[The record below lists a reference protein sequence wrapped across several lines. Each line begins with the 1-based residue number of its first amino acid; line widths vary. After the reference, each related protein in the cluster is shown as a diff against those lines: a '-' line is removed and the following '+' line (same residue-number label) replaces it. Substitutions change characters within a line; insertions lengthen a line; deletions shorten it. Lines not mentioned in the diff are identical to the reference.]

1 MSTYTSLWTNTST
14 CPHSP
19 PLSSVLP
26 IGSSLEPLCLGVL
39 ACYVHQWWGHAWVS
53 LLEVEDFEEASLG
66 CSFLKQI
73 NLKARMPKSKL
84 LSPCRVVD
92 SQAINKYKV
101 TTWMVIKS
109 SQTALA
115 LEASRVRRENLTIP
129 RRQEFHRSA
138 SAKGVHVT
146 KSQTV
151 TFWLRGTCVH
161 RGSPGKVPIKQMYLS
176 PNAPITK
183 DIRLWKEHD
192 WESMVQMQPN
202 PVSWFRLD
210 SNTICTGDY
219 SCSSL
224 SLKTLCI
231 PFSKICFYWCVC
243 VYMSMWAWATAKGQ
257 KRASDWP

>member
-1 MSTYTSLWTNTST
+1 
-14 CPHSP
+14 
-19 PLSSVLP
+19 
-26 IGSSLEPLCLGVL
+26 
-39 ACYVHQWWGHAWVS
+39 
-53 LLEVEDFEEASLG
+53 
-66 CSFLKQI
+66 
-73 NLKARMPKSKL
+73 MPKSKL

-115 LEASRVRRENLTIP
+115 LEASWVRRENLTIP

-151 TFWLRGTCVH
+151 TFWLRSTCVH
-161 RGSPGKVPIKQMYLS
+161 RVSPGKVPIKQMYLS

-243 VYMSMWAWATAKGQ
+243 VYVNVSVATAEARRGHQIDRSWQQNSSPLEEQYTLLSHQSISPAIRVFWDIHFSQQIFLKLCRQVG
-257 KRASDWP
+257 RGRMR